1 MGVLFPKA
9 YQVIRRGVGSYI
21 NGVWTPAPEEAPGP
35 LLANIHPASSAD
47 YERAQATLAGRRITA
62 MKRCFTDIGANLR
75 VAGSDGY
82 PGDIILYNGQR
93 WLVIGSA
100 EWNTLNDPDTSHF
113 RYIITLEVEHGD
125 GEVTA

>member
-1 MGVLFPKA
+1 MAVLFPKS

-21 NGVWTPAPEEAPGP
+21 NGVWTPAPEEGSET

-62 MKRCFTDIGANLR
+62 MKRCFTNIGANLR
-75 VAGSDGY
+75 VAGGDGY
-82 PGDIILYNGQR
+82 PGDIVIYQGQR

-100 EWNTLNDPDTSHF
+100 DWNSLGDADTSHM
-113 RYIITLEVEHGD
+113 RYILALEAERGD